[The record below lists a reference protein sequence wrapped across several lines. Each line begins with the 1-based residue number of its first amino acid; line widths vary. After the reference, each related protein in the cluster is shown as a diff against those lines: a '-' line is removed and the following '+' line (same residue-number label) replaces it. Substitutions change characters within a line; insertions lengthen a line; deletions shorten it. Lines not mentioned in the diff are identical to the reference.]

1 MNDCEGEVGGGNEDV
16 ESEDDEGGYNS
27 YNEHVR
33 HVEHVKHLES
43 GESDEEDEDEDDH
56 EEVADEYEDDENGY
70 GEVVDEFGVFDTY
83 AKYFENLRRFHEA
96 EDEDAR
102 FRADLASAIAAS
114 KATAPPTTF
123 FTLPPLTQSRTRA
136 SFRQPQDLLG
146 PLHNQDMPRWMRWSA
161 LPP

>member
-1 MNDCEGEVGGGNEDV
+1 MNDYEGEGDGGDEDV

-27 YNEHVR
+27 YDEYVR

-43 GESDEEDEDEDDH
+43 GESDEEDEDEDH
-56 EEVADEYEDDENGY
+56 EEVADEYEDDEDDY
-70 GEVVDEFGVFDTY
+70 EEVIDDFGGFDTY
-83 AKYFENLRRFHEA
+83 AKYIENLRRFHEA

-102 FRADLASAIAAS
+102 FRADLASAIATS
-114 KATAPPTTF
+114 KATAPPLSLP
-123 FTLPPLTQSRTRA
+123 LPPLTQSRTRA

-146 PLHNQDMPRWMRWSA
+146 PLHNRDMPRWMRWSV

>member
-1 MNDCEGEVGGGNEDV
+1 MNDYEGEGDGGDEDV
-16 ESEDDEGGYNS
+16 ETEDDEGGYNS
-27 YNEHVR
+27 YDEYVR
-33 HVEHVKHLES
+33 LVEHVKHLES
-43 GESDEEDEDEDDH
+43 GESDEEDEDEDH
-56 EEVADEYEDDENGY
+56 EEVADEYEDDEDDY
-70 GEVVDEFGVFDTY
+70 EEVVDDFGGFDTY
-83 AKYFENLRRFHEA
+83 AKYIENLRRFHEA

-114 KATAPPTTF
+114 EATAPPTTF

-146 PLHNQDMPRWMRWSA
+146 PLHNRDMPGWMRWSA